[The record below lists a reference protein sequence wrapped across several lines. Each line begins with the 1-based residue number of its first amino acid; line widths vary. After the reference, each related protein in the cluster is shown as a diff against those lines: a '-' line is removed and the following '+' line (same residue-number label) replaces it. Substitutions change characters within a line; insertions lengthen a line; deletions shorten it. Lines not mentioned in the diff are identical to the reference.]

1 MTRRRR
7 DARGQV
13 VVMFGLGLVVIL
25 LIVGLVVDGGK
36 AFFERRSGQNDADVA
51 ALAGTKVVADGY
63 TLTGG
68 TNRGMAYAEI
78 QRSIIANGCTAG
90 GTEPCT
96 WSASFV
102 GQGQRPVGPVNA
114 GDSAGFV
121 GSGILGV
128 RVDVRRTPRTYF
140 LGLIGRSSWEVETSA
155 TALAA
160 KPDRAPASQ
169 VLPIG
174 LHEPT
179 IPFQAG
185 QIYDL
190 TANKGAPGGFV
201 WLSWSTLN
209 DAATL
214 RSSVCRPNN
223 KAFDIGASI
232 RTGPVSVDP
241 TDVPCLTTWMQSKTT
256 VLIPIYDQ
264 PTGYALASTYRI
276 HRLAAFVI
284 VGVGQPTGHDIR
296 AYFVGTYAYPIAP
309 AGVGDQPPDKTDSLY
324 YIGLTR

>member
-1 MTRRRR
+1 MTRQRRA
-7 DARGQV
+7 ARGQV

-68 TNRGMAYAEI
+68 ATRGMAYAEI
-78 QRSIIANGCTAG
+78 QRSIIANGCLAG

-102 GQGQRPVGPVNA
+102 GQGQRPIGPVNA
-114 GDSAGFV
+114 GDSAGFT

-128 RVDVRRTPRTYF
+128 RVDVRRSPRTYF
-140 LGLIGRSSWEVETSA
+140 LGLIGRSSWVVETSA

-160 KPDRAPASQ
+160 KPDKAPASQ

-179 IPFQAG
+179 TRSRPARSTTSPPTRERRAG
-185 QIYDL
+185 SS
-190 TANKGAPGGFV
+190 GCRGRP
-201 WLSWSTLN
+201 ST
-209 DAATL
+209 TPR
-214 RSSVCRPNN
+214 RSARASAGRTTRRSPSARRSGPVRSP
-223 KAFDIGASI
+223 SI
-232 RTGPVSVDP
+232 RP
-241 TDVPCLTTWMQSKTT
+241 TS
-256 VLIPIYDQ
+256 
-264 PTGYALASTYRI
+264 
-276 HRLAAFVI
+276 
-284 VGVGQPTGHDIR
+284 R
-296 AYFVGTYAYPIAP
+296 A
-309 AGVGDQPPDKTDSLY
+309 
-324 YIGLTR
+324 